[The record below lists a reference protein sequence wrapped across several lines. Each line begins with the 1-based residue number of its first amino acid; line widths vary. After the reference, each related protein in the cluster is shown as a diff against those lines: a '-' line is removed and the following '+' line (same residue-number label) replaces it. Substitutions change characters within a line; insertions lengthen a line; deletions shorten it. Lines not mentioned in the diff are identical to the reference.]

1 MIMRFAGPIGRHGC
15 LVPLQ
20 IEAAGDQFLQYDR
33 ISVGHFAQID
43 TGRDETFISS
53 EVVNF
58 LGMETREID
67 FVETPFGTVDCG
79 VYRIKID
86 LLSAELS
93 HPAPQQQE
101 LDRGHRVFEIAIVGN
116 AFSLIIGRE
125 LLGRTSLE
133 YNGVKSAFVLSAED
147 PATG

>member
-1 MIMRFAGPIGRHGC
+1 MRFAGPIGRNGC

-20 IEAAGDQFLQYDR
+20 IEAAGDQFFQYDR
-33 ISVGHFAQID
+33 VSVGHFAQID
-43 TGRDETFISS
+43 TAREETFIST

-67 FVETPFGTVDCG
+67 FVETPFGTVDRG
-79 VYRIKID
+79 VYRVKID
-86 LLSAELS
+86 LLSAEPP

-101 LDRGHRVFEIAIVGN
+101 LDNDHRVFEVAILGD

-133 YNGVKSAFVLSAED
+133 YDGVKGAFVLSAED
-147 PATG
+147 AAAR